1 MKTIFLHKVL
11 AIFLTLSLVLPLHT
25 FGQGNKKG
33 PPPWAPAHGY
43 RAKTKHVYFPDHNFY
58 FDIQRSTYIYLSGGQ
73 WRVSL
78 NIPSMFV
85 GVDLKRTT
93 KVELELN
100 TDRPQKYNADH
111 KLKYKKVKYKENSKD
126 VQTKPK
132 GNSGKGNS
140 KKK

>member
-11 AIFLTLSLVLPLHT
+11 AIILTLSFALPLHT
-25 FGQGNKKG
+25 FGQGSKKG

-43 RAKTKHVYFPDHNFY
+43 RAKTRHVYFPVHNFY
-58 FDIQRSTYIYLSGGQ
+58 FDIQRSTYIYISGGQ

-78 NIPSMFV
+78 NLPSMFV
-85 GVDLKRTT
+85 GVDLKKTA

-100 TDRPQKYNADH
+100 TDKPQIYNADH
-111 KLKYKKVKYKENSKD
+111 KLKYKKIKYKENSKD